1 MSSTSESVRSSTSLA
16 HVAMPGVYSAH
27 STWTRETVKPSAE
40 TLTASRMPRAM
51 TSLCSAVS
59 DGLQY
64 SARTFCDAPFSRQY
78 ANAFASRGV
87 VASNVSDP
95 VSA

>member
-1 MSSTSESVRSSTSLA
+1 
-16 HVAMPGVYSAH
+16 
-27 STWTRETVKPSAE
+27 
-40 TLTASRMPRAM
+40 M

-64 SARTFCDAPFSRQY
+64 SANTFCDAPFSRQY
-78 ANAFASRGV
+78 ASAFASRGV
-87 VASNVSDP
+87 VASNVSEP